1 MAAGSAS
8 GVQTGRATIGSRAIA
23 GWLRWGDGVRIA
35 ARVTLGHPELWPLAL
50 LGFLVRGGIVLFVFS
65 VVTPPSPVGLA
76 NIVGPTA
83 VTANGLNPAV
93 IPVLAAIV
101 VGGVVTISVAT
112 AIGSWADATVT
123 TVTTDDRTG
132 AIGAATATMTPP
144 TPINARLLETLVAV
158 RIVIAIPLA
167 VVAALVVRSIVEVT
181 YDQLVLPSD
190 LAVPLAWRVAR
201 DAAMPV
207 AVVLVA
213 WQLAEIVGGIAARR
227 AVLYRESTA
236 RAVWMAFRHVVRH
249 PTTTLAT
256 ALLGDLGLLAA
267 LIPTL
272 VGIGL
277 AGGSLN
283 AVLAQEGLVTVA
295 GLVSALFVA
304 VWLGGLLLTA
314 VASVWRSVLWSVEI
328 GRLPR

>member
-8 GVQTGRATIGSRAIA
+8 GVHPGRASIGSRAIG

-35 ARVTLGHPELWPLAL
+35 GRVTLGHPELWPLVL

-101 VGGVVTISVAT
+101 VGGVVALFVAT

-123 TVTTDDRTG
+123 TVTVGDGTG
-132 AIGAATATMTPP
+132 AAGASAAPTTPP
-144 TPINARLLETLVAV
+144 PPITARLIETLVAI
-158 RIVIAIPLA
+158 RIVVAIPLA
-167 VVAALVVRSIVEVT
+167 LVAALVVRSIVEVT

-190 LAVPLAWRVAR
+190 LSVPLAWRVAR

-213 WQLAEIVGGIAARR
+213 WQLAEIVGGVAARR
-227 AVLYRESTA
+227 AVLYRESTG
-236 RAVWMAFRHVVRH
+236 RAVWMALRHVTRH
-249 PTTTLAT
+249 PATTLAT
-256 ALLGDLGLLAA
+256 AVLGDLGLLAA

-277 AGGSLN
+277 AGGSVN
-283 AVLAQEGLVTVA
+283 AVLGQQGLVTVA